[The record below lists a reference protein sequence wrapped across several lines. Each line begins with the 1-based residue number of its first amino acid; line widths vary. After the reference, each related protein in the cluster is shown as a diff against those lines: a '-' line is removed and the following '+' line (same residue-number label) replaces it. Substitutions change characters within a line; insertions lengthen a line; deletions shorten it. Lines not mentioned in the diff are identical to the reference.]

1 MFSCSNYSSAYFSGK
16 VFLLWISFLPLT
28 LMSAI
33 HRLDRL
39 VSGLLILA
47 RSASKA
53 DSFRQQVSF
62 IMLIFIYLK
71 LGLGKNWV
79 PFSCNSEPSSASVME
94 FMRVIIYRCPM
105 ACYWVSLCYSFSCLL
120 LGITCFYLTCDILH
134 SGDSSYPFRYV
145 LHVW

>member
-16 VFLLWISFLPLT
+16 VLLLWISFLPLT

-62 IMLIFIYLK
+62 IMLIFVYLK
-71 LGLGKNWV
+71 LEVGKN
-79 PFSCNSEPSSASVME
+79 
-94 FMRVIIYRCPM
+94 
-105 ACYWVSLCYSFSCLL
+105 
-120 LGITCFYLTCDILH
+120 
-134 SGDSSYPFRYV
+134 
-145 LHVW
+145 

>member
-16 VFLLWISFLPLT
+16 VLLLWISFLPLT

-62 IMLIFIYLK
+62 IMLIFVYLK
-71 LGLGKNWV
+71 LEVGKNWV
-79 PFSCNSEPSSASVME
+79 PFSCN
-94 FMRVIIYRCPM
+94 PM
-105 ACYWVSLCYSFSCLL
+105 ARYWVYLCSSFSCLL

-145 LHVW
+145 QHVW